1 MEYRALKKIELLT
14 LHSAVILLLPYPL
27 FADNLAVL
35 AFPLLF
41 WPAEFI
47 LTVIYTMF
55 IIYAAGRIMRG
66 INSASMLIFTI
77 FIAAAGMPSG
87 IIFTMLVSANPFT
100 FRDTAIA
107 AVTILPVLILSAACT
122 ILGITAVIRYFRN
135 KQAGEHR

>member
-1 MEYRALKKIELLT
+1 M
-14 LHSAVILLLPYPL
+14 LHAAAILLFPYPL

-47 LTVIYTMF
+47 LTLVYTMF
-55 IIYAAGRIMRG
+55 IIYAVRRTMYG
-66 INSASMLIFTI
+66 ISSASMLVFCI
-77 FIAAAGMPSG
+77 FIAAAGIPSG

-100 FRDTAIA
+100 FMNTGIA
-107 AVTILPVLILSAACT
+107 AMTILPVLILSTACT

-135 KQAGEHR
+135 KQPGR